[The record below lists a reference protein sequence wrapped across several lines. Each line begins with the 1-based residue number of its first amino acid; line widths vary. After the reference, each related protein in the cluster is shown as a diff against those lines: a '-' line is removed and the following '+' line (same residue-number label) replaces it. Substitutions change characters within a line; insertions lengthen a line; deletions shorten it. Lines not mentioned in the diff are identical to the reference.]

1 MPAGVSLH
9 SGLASRY
16 HEAHT
21 EYQSYPD
28 MSSLSISDLTKLQT
42 VKYVNLGSL
51 AILAFDFCITFSEE
65 VRWTWFRPWD
75 VIRVIFVISRYLPFA
90 GVGMI
95 AYDALGVSNQC
106 TSILE
111 ESIIHITSMVA
122 AEALLVIRT
131 WAFWQKS
138 KRLLIGIS
146 VYVVLLIAAN
156 IAVDL
161 SPTVLIPGEEPPL
174 GTCYFESPRSSAIQ
188 YIFLAM
194 FESMILTLTVYK
206 RFHDYKNFQSGIIVT
221 LYHDDVFYTLCILAV
236 TLANVITG
244 AALPSA
250 YSNMFDTLQVV
261 SHSVLASRIL
271 FRLRHSNERVRQP
284 STSVAMMEF
293 TEYLQPPSTSMSG
306 TATTSQV

>member
-1 MPAGVSLH
+1 MLAGVSLH

-21 EYQSYPD
+21 EYRSYPD

-42 VKYVNLGSL
+42 VKYVNCELGSL
-51 AILAFDFCITFSEE
+51 AIFAFDFCITFSEE

-90 GVGMI
+90 GVGMM

-106 TSILE
+106 TSLE
-111 ESIIHITSMVA
+111 GNIIHVTGIVA

-138 KRLLIGIS
+138 KRLLIGIL
-146 VYVVLLIAAN
+146 VYVVLSIAASL
-156 IAVDL
+156 AVLKL
-161 SPTVLIPGEEPPL
+161 SSTMLIPG
-174 GTCYFESPRSSAIQ
+174 GTCYFEITRNDAVE

-206 RFHDYKNFQSGIIVT
+206 RFHDFKNFQSGIVVT

-236 TLANVITG
+236 TLANVIAG

-250 YSNMFDTLQVV
+250 YSDMFDTLQVV

-271 FRLRHSNERVRQP
+271 FRLRHSNERVQEP

-293 TEYLQPPSTSMSG
+293 TDYLPPPSMPVSG